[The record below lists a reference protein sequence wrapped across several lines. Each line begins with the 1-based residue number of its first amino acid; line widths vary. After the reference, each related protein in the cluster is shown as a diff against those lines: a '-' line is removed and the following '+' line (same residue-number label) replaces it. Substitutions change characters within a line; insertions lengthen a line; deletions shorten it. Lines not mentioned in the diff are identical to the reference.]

1 MLTKEFTEEGAILS
15 GGELQK
21 IGVARAFAR
30 QCSIKI
36 FDEPSS
42 ALDPISEY
50 YLFDSIRNNCKMNTI
65 IFISHRLSSV
75 QNADWVFLLEEGT
88 IKEEGSHNTLMKQ
101 KGIYADM
108 YTKQAENYL
117 ARSSNEINNSVFN
130 MQEAECE
137 KEC

>member
-1 MLTKEFTEEGAILS
+1 
-15 GGELQK
+15 
-21 IGVARAFAR
+21 
-30 QCSIKI
+30 
-36 FDEPSS
+36 
-42 ALDPISEY
+42 
-50 YLFDSIRNNCKMNTI
+50 MNTI